1 MSMGMSC
8 LSVSLKVVLWPTNI
22 EVWIEDGFSRLPGHR
37 LSPLQA
43 DYAVASVRASLNAV
57 IWPSPLYVYLS
68 VSLSMSLSASAPLC
82 GSLAFCVIRMFFY
95 SDFYTNRHIG
105 LHTCRSLLSL
115 LTVILYA
122 CILENGYP
130 NRMRYSHRYRDKCII
145 IIVVIIID
153 DNYNNIIMMPV
164 ILFAMG
170 ANG

>member
-1 MSMGMSC
+1 MS
-8 LSVSLKVVLWPTNI
+8 I
-22 EVWIEDGFSRLPGHR
+22 
-37 LSPLQA
+37 
-43 DYAVASVRASLNAV
+43 
-57 IWPSPLYVYLS
+57 S

-82 GSLAFCVIRMFFY
+82 GSLAFCVIRMFFH

-115 LTVILYA
+115 LAVILYA

-153 DNYNNIIMMPV
+153 DNYNNIIMTPV

-170 ANG
+170 ANGWRLLCHILSFSHFFVCDYVRTILSFFASVAVVSSACGTFCAIPS

>member
-1 MSMGMSC
+1 MSI
-8 LSVSLKVVLWPTNI
+8 SVS
-22 EVWIEDGFSRLPGHR
+22 
-37 LSPLQA
+37 
-43 DYAVASVRASLNAV
+43 
-57 IWPSPLYVYLS
+57 LS
-68 VSLSMSLSASAPLC
+68 VSLSSSAPLC
-82 GSLAFCVIRMFFY
+82 GSLAFCVIRMFFH

-153 DNYNNIIMMPV
+153 DNYNNIIMTPV
-164 ILFAMG
+164 IICDGCEWMTAPLSYLVILSFFRLWLCSHNFVFLCFCCCRILCMRNILCDSFRMSVLPHHIHA
-170 ANG
+170 